1 MQKDINYKMKSKGHK
16 HSMFIFFAF
25 FLLITFQFQVSAAES
40 VSVGVVNVTFLMEN
54 SPQSEIASDNLKS
67 KFSPQEK
74 KLAEELDEINAL
86 ELELNEIKTAK
97 KSVELQRQKERELR
111 TLKRVRSRALQ
122 DFREELRF
130 ARDLALDEVQ
140 KDVFKAIAEVR
151 KQQNIDIVLQ
161 DYISASKRV
170 DITPAVLEYL
180 QNQVGQS
187 KQTNKSKPKS

>member
-1 MQKDINYKMKSKGHK
+1 MQKDRNYKMKSKGHK
-16 HSMFIFFAF
+16 HSMFMFFAF
-25 FLLITFQFQVSAAES
+25 FLLTAFQFQVSAAES

-187 KQTNKSKPKS
+187 KQTNKPKPKS